1 VAVHRAWRL
10 LVYATNGG
18 GVCRI
23 RELEF
28 RGSAGG
34 ADQTGAGQGVAVAR
48 DSRNGLVEA
57 NAFDNSMATQW
68 ESANDGATSGHW
80 IGWDFGVGNEK
91 DVAELVL
98 TITTTL
104 GDAPRHMALEWTDD
118 NPVNNGARWTRDW
131 QVWDQTGW
139 TSGETRTFTRPARS
153 GQLHWRIFAA
163 TTPQGSFMA
172 FAEVQMR
179 NAYGGANI
187 ATGGTVIKS
196 SEFSA
201 TTEAAVNAF
210 DGNLST
216 KWASA
221 SGLPAWIGYT
231 LPSADTVV
239 ELFLTARPEVGN
251 LNQSPTR
258 FSLDCSADKITWA
271 VVNEWVGVPW
281 PTSNFQNVVRVPRDD
296 QATLAKTAL
305 MALVGASDG
314 HEALAKLAAV
324 ALVGGYPNRVTQG
337 KIAVTV
343 LVQYE
348 PTARARNG
356 PVQII

>member
-1 VAVHRAWRL
+1 MAVHRAWRL
-10 LVYATNGG
+10 FINATNGG

-23 RELEF
+23 REIEF

-34 ADQTGAGQGVAVAR
+34 ADQTGPGQGFAIAR

-91 DVAELVL
+91 DLAELSL

-104 GDAPRHMALEWTDD
+104 GDAPRHMQLEWTDD
-118 NPVNNGARWTRDW
+118 NPANNGARWRRDW
-131 QVWDQTGW
+131 AIWNQTGW
-139 TSGETRTFTRPARS
+139 TSGETRVFTRPARS
-153 GQLHWRIFAA
+153 GQLNWRIYA
-163 TTPQGSFMA
+163 TSTPQGSFMA
-172 FAEVQMR
+172 FAEIAMR

-210 DGNLST
+210 DGNTAT

-221 SGLPAWIGYT
+221 SGLPAWIGYQ

-239 ELFLTARPEVGN
+239 ELMLTARPESANV
-251 LNQSPTR
+251 NQSPTQ
-258 FSLDCSADKITWA
+258 FSLDCSADQITWA
-271 VVNEWVGVPW
+271 VVWEWQGVPW
-281 PTSNFQNVVRVPRDD
+281 PTAGFANVVRVPRDD
-296 QATLAKTAL
+296 QELLVKTAVGS
-305 MALVGASDG
+305 LVGAFDSRIG
-314 HEALAKLAAV
+314 QAKLASQ
-324 ALVGGYPNRVTQG
+324 ALVGGYPQRIVQG
-337 KIAVTV
+337 KLSVTV
-343 LVQYE
+343 LVE
-348 PTARARNG
+348 IRARSING
-356 PVQII
+356 PVQIIG